1 MLERE
6 RMYGNKRS
14 IFISENDIHE
24 SSSRYR
30 RPMMDPYNENL
41 AMKLRDEF
49 KKGFYNFFAIELE
62 GGSLQIIRRL
72 QQMDSFEDHYQ
83 FFLVECRQPLEVLR
97 KFARKRRRYQ
107 MAEATFED
115 MKRNPPPR
123 NIQLVDPTWVYER
136 IKPDKMMT
144 LMMKSV
150 QSRDYSNEAHIV
162 DAKVDKIENPLDKLE
177 IKEDFADLSLHL
189 ADIVKDPE
197 ILALLQSSV
206 SVISLAEEDEASNEI
221 SRMEK
226 ELLDNCPTLQTQI
239 VYDYN
244 HQSIPSLKDIIF
256 TFQVRNVY
264 NYSHRSTPRLKEIV
278 KNINLDEIIAKR
290 RATRV
295 RSKVLW
301 YLRNAEK
308 PEHTVSSPKYP
319 NNWELATAYRP
330 EATGKRKKILNKKLS
345 GLKNT
350 FKKKRKH
357 VSKAKKAG
365 NLTPDE
371 EMQT

>member
-1 MLERE
+1 
-6 RMYGNKRS
+6 MYGNTRS
-14 IFISENDIHE
+14 TFISENDLDSRE
-24 SSSRYR
+24 SSRYR

-49 KKGFYNFFAIELE
+49 KKGFYNFYVIELE

-72 QQMDSFEDHYQ
+72 QQMGSFDDNYH
-83 FFLVECRQPLEVLR
+83 FLLIECSQPIEVLR

-107 MAEATFED
+107 MAEATVEE

-123 NIQLVDPTWVYER
+123 NIQLIDPTWVYER
-136 IKPDKMMT
+136 IRPDRMMT

-150 QSRDYSNEAHIV
+150 ESRDYSNEAHIV
-162 DAKVDKIENPLDKLE
+162 DAKVDKIENPLEKLE
-177 IKEDFADLSLHL
+177 IKEDFSNLSLQL

-206 SVISLAEEDEASNEI
+206 SVISLQEEDRASNEI
-221 SRMEK
+221 ARMEK
-226 ELLDNCPTLQTQI
+226 ELLDSSPSLEPEI

-244 HQSIPSLKDIIF
+244 HRSLPSLDEIIN
-256 TFQVRNVY
+256 TFEVRNVY

-278 KNINLDEIIAKR
+278 ENINLDEIIAKR
-290 RATRV
+290 RATRL

-301 YLRNAEK
+301 YLGIAEK
-308 PEHTVSSPKYP
+308 PEHTVSNPKYP
-319 NNWELATAYRP
+319 NNWEIAAAYRP
-330 EATGKRKKILNKKLS
+330 EAIGKRKKILTKKIL
-345 GLKNT
+345 GLKNN

-357 VSKAKKAG
+357 APKAEKSE
-365 NLTPDE
+365 NLTRDE